1 MIANESVNML
11 AGRLAA
17 LFGELPQV
25 VAVALGGSLA
35 GGAADAASDID
46 LYVYTRAAIPV
57 TTRVAIVER
66 LGGAT
71 RADFD
76 QNYWGASDQWLDAT
90 TGQEIDAVY
99 FDAAWMASQLER
111 VLIGHAPSLGY
122 TTAFW
127 HTVRQS
133 RSLHD
138 PTGWLA
144 DQQRRAAVAYPEPL
158 RRAIVVHNQPVLRGI
173 ITSYRTQIAKAITRD
188 DLVSINHRLAALLAS
203 YFDILFAV
211 NRLPHPGE
219 KRLLARAEALCP
231 SLPADMAADVTATL
245 VAAGAAPA
253 DLLGHLDRLLDR
265 LDAWLALALSPDSPA
280 SRLASTVL

>member
-1 MIANESVNML
+1 MTNNITDESVTTL
-11 AGRLAA
+11 STRLAA

-46 LYVYTRAAIPV
+46 LYVYTRAEIPV
-57 TTRVAIVER
+57 SARVAIVEC

-76 QNYWGASDQWLDAT
+76 QTYWGASDQWVDAA

-99 FDAAWMASQLER
+99 FDAAWMAGQLGR
-111 VLIGHAPSLGY
+111 VLDDHAPSLGY

-127 HTVRQS
+127 HTVCHS

-138 PTGWLA
+138 PTGWFA
-144 DQQRRAAVAYPEPL
+144 DQQRRAAVGYPEPL
-158 RRAIVVHNQPVLRGI
+158 RRAIVAYNQPVLRGI
-173 ITSYRTQIAKAITRD
+173 ITSYRTQIAKAVGRGD
-188 DLVSINHRLAALLAS
+188 PVGVNHRLAALLAS
-203 YFDILFAV
+203 TFDILFAV
-211 NRLPHPGE
+211 NRVPHPGE
-219 KRLLARAEALCP
+219 KRLLAQAAALCP
-231 SLPADMAADVTATL
+231 SLPVDFAADVTAVL
-245 VAAGAAPA
+245 NAAGAAPA

-265 LDAWLALALSPDSPA
+265 LDAWLTVAL
-280 SRLASTVL
+280 